1 MVNVA
6 RGFLVFV
13 AFVFLLLGL
22 RWWLDPAG
30 ASSEFGMTLSSGVG
44 LSTEVG
50 DISSLFLTGSLFTFI
65 SVARRESQWL
75 YAPLALVVLAA
86 SGRIIAWLLHDAAF
100 ATQFILTEVVIAL
113 IALYAIKVLDRA
125 SENADRGRIR

>member
-6 RGFLVFV
+6 RGFLVLV

-30 ASSEFGMTLSSGVG
+30 AASEFGMTLSSGVG

-50 DISSLFLTGSLFTFI
+50 DISSLFLTGSLFMFI
-65 SVARRESQWL
+65 SVVRRESQWL

-113 IALYAIKVLDRA
+113 IAFYAIKVLDRA
-125 SENADRGRIR
+125 SENADGGRIR